1 MSGLGEKRTGVA
13 GGKRPL
19 KRGLSFHAKLA
30 DARQRREAL
39 SAEQLEPSDPPQ
51 AIDEKENR
59 TEEPPPLAAAE
70 RRSSV
75 AGLALA
81 AALAIT
87 LIGAAWSMRPG
98 SPNAASLQVPAEVVA
113 ASAVQA
119 PEWPERRPA
128 RRPDLAVAR
137 PAIPIGAPAAPKLP
151 SSQIRRPDLP
161 GGDAA
166 ISPPPRPAALG
177 LRAEVQSD
185 EPVITDRAAPAPR
198 PALEVARPAAP
209 PDISRAEV
217 SRQET
222 DDLPLIRP
230 AVLPSAPSS
239 DLVPAID
246 DTSLPDLLAA
256 EGPAVPVIFHTPNRS
271 APEQINALRTDAA
284 LAGFDLG
291 QAHRQPLRIRDAN
304 VRYFHE
310 EDRPMAALL
319 AEATGAELRDFTWF
333 RPQPAIGTLE
343 LWAEG
348 RSGLPAAQPERP
360 GVFAGIRRD
369 LGLIRR
375 DIANLLR
382 GNR

>member
-1 MSGLGEKRTGVA
+1 MSGFAEKRTGA
-13 GGKRPL
+13 GSGTRPL

-39 SAEQLEPSDPPQ
+39 TVEPFGPADPAQ
-51 AIDEKENR
+51 VIDGDESLAK
-59 TEEPPPLAAAE
+59 EEPALAASE
-70 RRSSV
+70 RKSSR

-81 AALAIT
+81 ATLAIT

-98 SPNAASLQVPAEVVA
+98 SPNAASLSVPEETVM
-113 ASAVQA
+113 ASAGPA
-119 PEWPERRPA
+119 PEWPELRPVP
-128 RRPDLAVAR
+128 RPELAVAR
-137 PAIPIGAPAAPKLP
+137 PADPGATPAAPALP
-151 SSQIRRPDLP
+151 SSQARELDRP

-177 LRAEVQSD
+177 LRATVQND
-185 EPVITDRAAPAPR
+185 APVIADRAAPAPR
-198 PALEVARPAAP
+198 PVLEVAGPAAP
-209 PDISRAEV
+209 PAISRAEV
-217 SRQET
+217 SRRET
-222 DDLPLIRP
+222 DNLPLVHP
-230 AVLPSAPSS
+230 VVLPSAPST
-239 DLVPAID
+239 DLAPVID
-246 DTSLPDLLAA
+246 GTSLPDLAAA
-256 EGPAVPVIFHTPNRS
+256 EGPSGPVIFHTPNRS
-271 APEQINALRTDAA
+271 AQDQLDALRTDAA

-291 QAHRQPLRIRDAN
+291 KAHRQPMRIRDAN

-310 EDRPMAALL
+310 EDRAMAALL

-348 RSGLPAAQPERP
+348 RSGLPAAEPERP

>member
-1 MSGLGEKRTGVA
+1 MSGLGEKRSRAA

-19 KRGLSFHAKLA
+19 RRGLSFHAKLA

-39 SAEQLEPSDPPQ
+39 TAEQLEPGDPPQ
-51 AIDEKENR
+51 ATDAEENLA
-59 TEEPPPLAAAE
+59 EEAPVDAPE
-70 RRSSV
+70 RRTSL
-75 AGLALA
+75 AGLALV

-98 SPNAASLQVPAEVVA
+98 SPNAASLQVPDEAVA
-113 ASAVQA
+113 ASAVQVPA
-119 PEWPERRPA
+119 WPERRPA
-128 RRPDLAVAR
+128 RRPDLALAR
-137 PAIPIGAPAAPKLP
+137 PAIPVSAPAAPKLP

-161 GGDAA
+161 GSDAA

-185 EPVITDRAAPAPR
+185 EPLITDRAAPAPR
-198 PALEVARPAAP
+198 PALEVAGTAAP
-209 PDISRAEV
+209 PAIARAEV
-217 SRQET
+217 ARRET
-222 DDLPLIRP
+222 DDLPLVRP

-239 DLVPAID
+239 DLVSAVD
-246 DTSLPDLLAA
+246 DTSLPELLAA

-271 APEQINALRTDAA
+271 APDQIDALRADAA

-291 QAHRQPLRIRDAN
+291 EAHRQPLRIRDAN

-310 EDRPMAALL
+310 EDRPIAALL

-333 RPQPAIGTLE
+333 RPQPAVGTLE

-348 RSGLPAAQPERP
+348 RSGLPAAEPERP

-382 GNR
+382 GDR